1 MRSVPRTMVH
11 QLHTQAERLSDRPA
25 LWTRRAGTWVPT
37 SWRDYARKV
46 RQLALS
52 FIELGLEAGQAVG
65 IIGFN
70 REEWVVSALAA
81 TAAGGVPVGVYTTS
95 SPEQVAYVLGHCAA
109 SIVVVENAGFLD
121 TLEAIRPKLP
131 ALKHLVVMDPVPVLP
146 AGALRYDDLVARGA
160 SLPDAPYYQRVD
172 AARPDDLATLIYT
185 SGTTGQPKGV
195 MLTHRNVTWTAT
207 RLADALE
214 VGEDERLLSYLPLS
228 HIAEQTASIS
238 GPLLCG
244 MQVFFAESFEKLG
257 EDLRDVRPTVFF
269 GVPRV
274 WEKFK
279 AKAEASMAQ
288 QPKARQQVLA
298 WARGVALR
306 FHTTT
311 MEHRQPTLRLAAQYA
326 LAKQVVF
333 EPLKRRIGLDR
344 CHVHVTSAA
353 PIARDVLDFFA
364 SIDVVLRELY
374 GQSEVTGPTST
385 NTAEHTRL
393 GTLGRPLQGVAV
405 RIAGDGEILVKGE
418 NVCAGYFKD
427 PAATSAL
434 IADGWL
440 HSGDVGEL
448 DAEGFLRIT
457 GRKKEIIVTSG
468 GKKTPPATL
477 EGLLKSIAPLGQAV
491 VIGDQRA
498 YLVALVTLDTEKLE
512 AFANVHGLPADA
524 ERLAADPRFHEWLT
538 ARIASEVNAKVA
550 RFEAIKRFTVL
561 AKDFS
566 VASGELTPTLKVRRQ
581 VCEQKYAAQIEAMY
595 AAAAP
600 AAGSHAA

>member
-109 SIVVVENAGFLD
+109 SIVVVENAGFLA

-195 MLTHRNVTWTAT
+195 MLTHRSVTWTAT

>member
-1 MRSVPRTMVH
+1 MVH

-52 FIELGLEAGQAVG
+52 FIELGLGAGQAVG

-95 SPEQVAYVLGHCAA
+95 SPEQVAYILGHCAA
-109 SIVVVENAGFLD
+109 SIVVVENASFLA
-121 TLEAIRPKLP
+121 TLETIRPKLP
-131 ALKHLVVMDPVPVLP
+131 ALKHLVVMDPVAVLP

-195 MLTHRNVTWTAT
+195 MLTHRNVTWTAA

-214 VGEDERLLSYLPLS
+214 VGDDERLLSYLPLS

-244 MQVFFAESFEKLG
+244 MQVSFAESFEKLG

-298 WARGVALR
+298 WARSVALR

-326 LAKQVVF
+326 LAKQLVF
-333 EPLKRRIGLDR
+333 EPLKLRIGLDR

-477 EGLLKSIAPLGQAV
+477 EGLLKSIAPLGQAI

-498 YLVALVTLDTEKLE
+498 YLVALVTLDAEKLE
-512 AFANVHGLPADA
+512 AFSNVHGLPADA

-538 ARIASEVNAKVA
+538 SRIASEVNVKVA

-566 VASGELTPTLKVRRQ
+566 VATGELTPTLKVRRQ

-595 AAAAP
+595 AGAAP

>member
-1 MRSVPRTMVH
+1 
-11 QLHTQAERLSDRPA
+11 
-25 LWTRRAGTWVPT
+25 
-37 SWRDYARKV
+37 
-46 RQLALS
+46 LA
-52 FIELGLEAGQAVG
+52 
-65 IIGFN
+65 
-70 REEWVVSALAA
+70 
-81 TAAGGVPVGVYTTS
+81 
-95 SPEQVAYVLGHCAA
+95 
-109 SIVVVENAGFLD
+109 

-131 ALKHLVVMDPVPVLP
+131 ALKHVVVMDPGPSRSDGV
-146 AGALRYDDLVARGA
+146 LRYEDLLARGA
-160 SLPDAPYYQRVD
+160 SLPDSPYYQRVD

-195 MLTHRNVTWTAT
+195 MLTHRNVTWTAA

-214 VGEDERLLSYLPLS
+214 VGDDERLLSYLPLS

-244 MQVFFAESFEKLG
+244 MQVSFAESFEKLG
-257 EDLRDVRPTVFF
+257 DDLRDVRPTVFF

-288 QPKARQQVLA
+288 QPKPRQRVVA

-326 LAKQVVF
+326 LAQRLVF

-353 PIARDVLDFFA
+353 PIARDVLEFFA

-393 GTLGRPLQGVAV
+393 GSLGRPLQGVAV

-427 PAATSAL
+427 LAATSEL
-434 IADGWL
+434 ISDGWL

-448 DAEGFLRIT
+448 DAEGYLRIT

-477 EGLLKSIAPLGQAV
+477 EGLLKTIAPLGHAL
-491 VIGDQRA
+491 VIGDNRA
-498 YLVALVTLDTEKLE
+498 YLVALVTIDPDKLK
-512 AFANVHGLPADA
+512 AFSSAHGFSADA
-524 ERLAADPRFHEWLT
+524 ERLAADPRFHQWLA
-538 ARIASEVNAKVA
+538 ARIETEVNEKVA
-550 RFEAIKRFTVL
+550 RFETIKRFAVL
-561 AKDFS
+561 ATDFS
-566 VASGELTPTLKVRRQ
+566 VAGGELTPTLKVRRK
-581 VCEQKYAAQIEAMY
+581 VCEQKYAAQVEAMY
-595 AAAAP
+595 P
-600 AAGSHAA
+600 KAAGPAESSHAA

>member
-11 QLHTQAERLSDRPA
+11 QLQTQAERLKDRPA

-37 SWRDYARKV
+37 SWRDYASRV
-46 RQLALS
+46 RHLALS
-52 FIELGLEAGQAVG
+52 FIELGLERTQAVG

-95 SPEQVAYVLGHCAA
+95 SPDQVAYVLGHCAA
-109 SIVVVENAGFLD
+109 SIVVVENAGFLA
-121 TLEAIRPKLP
+121 TIEAIRPRLP
-131 ALKHLVVMDPVPVLP
+131 ALKHVVVMDPVPALP
-146 AGALRYDDLVARGA
+146 VGALRYEDLLAGGAR
-160 SLPDAPYYQRVD
+160 LPDAPYYQRLD
-172 AARPDDLATLIYT
+172 TARPDDLATLIYT

-195 MLTHRNVTWTAT
+195 MLTHRNVTWTAA

-214 VGEDERLLSYLPLS
+214 VGDDERLLSYLPLS

-244 MQVFFAESFEKLG
+244 MQVSFAESFEKLG
-257 EDLRDVRPTVFF
+257 DDLRDVRPTVFF

-288 QPKARQQVLA
+288 LPQARQRVLR

-326 LAKQVVF
+326 LAQRLVF

-393 GTLGRPLQGVAV
+393 GSLGRPLQGVAV
-405 RIAGDGEILVKGE
+405 RIAADGEILVKGE
-418 NVCAGYFKD
+418 NVCAGYFKE
-427 PAATSAL
+427 PAATSEL

-448 DAEGFLRIT
+448 DAEGYLRIT

-477 EGLLKSIAPLGQAV
+477 EGLLKGIAPLGQAV
-491 VIGDQRA
+491 VIGDNRA
-498 YLVALVTLDTEKLE
+498 YLVALVTLDAEKL
-512 AFANVHGLPADA
+512 AGFSSAHGFSADA
-524 ERLAADPRFHEWLT
+524 ALLAADPRFHEWLEG
-538 ARIASEVNAKVA
+538 RIETEVNSKVA
-550 RFEAIKRFTVL
+550 RFETIKRFTVL
-561 AKDFS
+561 EKDFS
-566 VASGELTPTLKVRRQ
+566 IETGELTPTLKVRRK

-595 AAAAP
+595 SVAGP